1 MHREGVLG
9 LHGGLGVGR
18 LAEDAGDVEV
28 DLGSG
33 SSLFLSGDGQER
45 PAIGGINGVALEA
58 AGRSI
63 QGDAVGQSVLKSR
76 SASAI
81 FTPGRCCRLRIQV
94 PLDGAAIHGNAA
106 DGVQSGLLSVREVD
120 ERAHGVSDK
129 GASAIHASGGRR
141 SDVLEG
147 LIHVARGVESE
158 LGLACDRVPQETA
171 DSDNVLFCLINGL
184 VAIVAIVRIVTKEGE

>member
-45 PAIGGINGVALEA
+45 PAIGGIIGVALEA

-76 SASAI
+76 SAI
-81 FTPGRCCRLRIQV
+81 FTGRCCRLRIQM
-94 PLDGAAIHGNAA
+94 PLDGAAFHGNTA

-184 VAIVAIVRIVTKEGE
+184 VAIVAIVLKVTNDGE